1 MFFINDTGD
10 TGTWRLKKHAIK
22 DFWEW
27 VCSWSVLIQKPSNLG
42 YNDNGFILPPIEFH
56 EHIIKSNV
64 KPKNSLGLLA
74 YEAKTLSERRQ
85 AKRDSLPL
93 RTDKAAEIINKSKGQ
108 WIVWCNLNVESEQLK
123 LKINDSVEVKGS
135 DTEDHKINSAENFV
149 NGSQKVLISKSTIF
163 GFGMNWQHCHNVMF
177 VGLSDSYEEYYQAI
191 RRCWRFGQENK
202 VDVHIISSESEGAIV
217 KNIKKKEEYAQQ
229 MIEGMLSAMS
239 PISSKLIRGA
249 EQTITEYNPEIEMEL
264 PEWLK

>member
-1 MFFINDTGD
+1 
-10 TGTWRLKKHAIK
+10 
-22 DFWEW
+22 
-27 VCSWSVLIQKPSNLG
+27 
-42 YNDNGFILPPIEFH
+42 
-56 EHIIKSNV
+56 
-64 KPKNSLGLLA
+64 
-74 YEAKTLSERRQ
+74 
-85 AKRDSLPL
+85 
-93 RTDKAAEIINKSKGQ
+93 
-108 WIVWCNLNVESEQLK
+108 
-123 LKINDSVEVKGS
+123 
-135 DTEDHKINSAENFV
+135 
-149 NGSQKVLISKSTIF
+149 
-163 GFGMNWQHCHNVMF
+163 MF